1 MKKIL
6 TYLILLVGV
15 TINAQNNTGYPEAQK
30 GFKRVDLLLP
40 YIENQNDYKIEVK
53 FGIIT
58 SLTECE
64 EGSFSFKA
72 DNLEKKYD
80 LPKSRQF
87 PYYVLER
94 SNSDI
99 IVAKKSECNSSAK
112 VDKKILSSQNLLIE
126 YQSSYTV
133 PFYIPETWTLEYR
146 IWAASDYI
154 SIDR

>member
-6 TYLILLVGV
+6 TSIILLLGV
-15 TINAQNNTGYPEAQK
+15 TINAQNNTGYPEPQK

-64 EGSFSFKA
+64 EGSFNFKP
-72 DNLEKKYD
+72 DNLKKKYD
-80 LPKSRQF
+80 LPKSNQF
-87 PYYVLER
+87 PYYVLEK

-99 IVAKKSECNSSAK
+99 TFEKISDCNSAAK
-112 VDKKILSSQNLLIE
+112 IDKKILSNQNLLIE